1 MILLALGLAATLT
14 ADTLAAPEVVTT
26 ARDVSLVVHRQPA
39 VPLVALRVS
48 LLADDPPGYAG
59 AGHKLQHVLLP
70 GLQQRAARVGARVQ
84 VARSSDALVYTLTG
98 PASELPYLA
107 GIIRT
112 ALRPRVLEA
121 TELLQARYEL
131 DEERKAEWEQAD
143 AHIRSA
149 LRARLFPRD
158 MPAAGTPGSALR
170 LEAGQLLSAWN
181 YMYRP
186 ERISVVAIGDVSAA
200 DVENAFRDMG
210 PLLGTGI
217 GEVPLD
223 EFAADT
229 AVTIPGAVPQATR
242 NWIGLGYGLTNVE
255 PAAVSVTA
263 LLLQRSLQQ
272 TLRTAQVS
280 ADHWW
285 THHGQALALVMASST
300 ARPASLAAPVTAA
313 IESLQD
319 ALDEEQIRAVATEIQ
334 REMLF
339 ASRTP
344 ERMAEMIGQF
354 VDRDRDPNAAQQFYA
369 RLGRVNER
377 DVRRVLTAMLVSAP
391 QQVEVPAQVL
401 NVRR

>member
-1 MILLALGLAATLT
+1 MLLALFLAAAMTP
-14 ADTLAAPEVVTT
+14 DTLPPPHVHVAT
-26 ARDVSLVVHRQPA
+26 ARDVSIVVHRQPA

-70 GLQQRAARVGARVQ
+70 GMQQRAARVGARVQ
-84 VARSSDALVYTLTG
+84 VARNSDALVYTLTG
-98 PASELPYLA
+98 PATELPYLA

-112 ALRPRVLEA
+112 ALRPRILEA

-143 AHIRSA
+143 AHVRSA
-149 LRARLFPRD
+149 LRAGLFPQD
-158 MPAAGTPGSALR
+158 LPAAGTPTSAVR
-170 LEAGQLLSAWN
+170 LEGGQLLSAWN

-186 ERISVVAIGDVSAA
+186 ERISVVAIGDVSTA

-210 PLLGTGI
+210 PLLGTGV

-223 EFAADT
+223 DSAADT
-229 AVTIPGAVPQATR
+229 AAIAPVAVPQATR
-242 NWIGLGYGLTNVE
+242 NWLGLGYALTNVE
-255 PAAVSVTA
+255 PAAVSLTA
-263 LLLQRSLQQ
+263 RLLQGSIQRSL
-272 TLRTAQVS
+272 RTTQVT

-285 THHGQALALVMASST
+285 THHGQAIALVLASPT
-300 ARPASLAAPVTAA
+300 ARPASLAAPATAA
-313 IESLQD
+313 IEQLQD
-319 ALDEEQIRAVATEIQ
+319 ALDEEQIRAMATEIQ

-369 RLGRVNER
+369 RLARVNER
-377 DVRRVLTAMLVSAP
+377 DVRRVLTAMMASPP

-401 NVRR
+401 NIRR